1 MEQLENPASH
11 SQYTET
17 GYIIVKVSTARG
29 AIPLKDASVSIRGD
43 TPETSGII
51 YSTVT
56 NSDGHTEKIAL
67 PAPARELSET
77 PKNTKS
83 YATYNIDVFSD
94 GYIPL
99 SFRGVPVFSSVISI
113 QPAVMVPVSNAENSN
128 IFPNSPQIYNEYENP
143 YL

>member
-1 MEQLENPASH
+1 MERIENSS

-29 AIPLKDASVSIRGD
+29 AIPLENAAVGIRGD

-67 PAPARELSET
+67 PAPSRELSET
-77 PKNTKS
+77 PKSTKP
-83 YATYNIDVFSD
+83 YATYNVDVFKD
-94 GYIPL
+94 GYVPL

-113 QPAVMVPVSNAENSN
+113 QPAIMVPVSDAENIS
-128 IFPNSPQIYNEYENP
+128 ILPQSPQIYNEYENP